1 MLIAIALTYV
11 DLKILGVLRT
21 QHTASCI
28 RFLRFWQRVKSDSP
42 PSYDSSW
49 LDKAYMMETAR
60 SICGSEIDDLL
71 AVLAPDGTAQVA
83 KHS

>member
-28 RFLRFWQRVKSDSP
+28 RLFRFWQRVKSAP
-42 PSYDSSW
+42 QPGYDDSW
-49 LDKAYMMETAR
+49 LDKAYMTKTAR
-60 SICGSEIDDLL
+60 GICGSEIDDLL
-71 AVLAPDGTAQVA
+71 AVLAPDGTSQVA
-83 KHS
+83 KDF